1 MNRIALVASFGESS
15 FASELKNRQPGNAG
29 IHLLLEDNLQ
39 TKPEIPLVDQ
49 PAFRIDVG
57 NLRESVQ
64 VQGAIGIH
72 LHTGDIGPRIG
83 KMGRVSH
90 VETLSSKLKGP
101 VFLKFDSAEKRRVQI
116 NGTRSTQSVKSCC
129 AEARG
134 SYRGECKRIKPFID
148 VASVSHVRQYLIR
161 TLSASR
167 GIQRCPVRG
176 Y

>member
-15 FASELKNRQPGNAG
+15 FASELKNRQLGNAG

-57 NLRESVQ
+57 NLCESVQ
-64 VQGAIGIH
+64 AQGAIGIH

-83 KMGRVSH
+83 KMGRVSQ

-101 VFLKFDSAEKRRVQI
+101 VFLKFDSAEKR
-116 NGTRSTQSVKSCC
+116 
-129 AEARG
+129 
-134 SYRGECKRIKPFID
+134 
-148 VASVSHVRQYLIR
+148 
-161 TLSASR
+161 
-167 GIQRCPVRG
+167 
-176 Y
+176 